1 MQKFEYATLVVD
13 SARFLSKPQIDHETF
28 HDSLNKYGADG
39 WELVSIFTLARNQ
52 GDTHEAT
59 AVFKRFRFIIFRLS
73 LFDPSLLT
81 LPPMT
86 GRGKFVLTL
95 LILAIAGVG
104 AYKWLHKVQPD
115 AAANSTTSSSSH
127 LRQQLRLETPP
138 TKAALDPADF
148 IEPLTSCPLLPPA
161 GTYVA
166 KDNTL
171 DIELSEYAGYSGI
184 VVANGGLEPSE
195 NSYFFRKHG
204 FKVRIKLSEEES
216 WPALNTGRLA
226 ASATT
231 VDVLAAHCRNFQVVA
246 PVQIGFSRGADG
258 LVVRKEIRRI
268 NDLKGRTLVTAQ
280 FTEAD
285 FFLRYLTQ
293 EAGIPINVLSGPN
306 DRPAPDKVNLLF
318 AADAFAAGDIFL
330 KDLQSGGNRLA
341 GCITWAP
348 KTTEVVD
355 ASNGAALI
363 LATNQNLLIVADIL
377 VVNKGFAAANPA
389 QVAGLVDGV
398 LEGNRLVR
406 DNPSAHLDLIGK
418 TFKWDKAQTQAELAK
433 VHFSNLPENLAFY
446 SGAIDSAG
454 SFSGIYSSAI
464 LAYGSLID
472 KPVDA
477 ERYMAPQHLEAL
489 KAAGA
494 FAGQQITLAP
504 IRSSA
509 ARRPRTRS
517 ASQPKTSVSSLSPTP
532 RNSTS
537 RARKTKPT
545 SSPSAASC
553 RSAPARRFSSA
564 ATWTTPSSI
573 NSASKAATP
582 SYARWRSRRW
592 SFPRVAPAK
601 FAASSSK
608 TSKSPP
614 PASKP
619 SAAAGKNPPAPTPRK
634 TAASKSSGSPSSDK
648 TALHI

>member
-1 MQKFEYATLVVD
+1 
-13 SARFLSKPQIDHETF
+13 
-28 HDSLNKYGADG
+28 
-39 WELVSIFTLARNQ
+39 
-52 GDTHEAT
+52 
-59 AVFKRFRFIIFRLS
+59 
-73 LFDPSLLT
+73 
-81 LPPMT
+81 MT

-95 LILAIAGVG
+95 LILAIAGLG
-104 AYKWLHKVQPD
+104 AYKWLNKLQPSG
-115 AAANSTTSSSSH
+115 APSTASSGASTAGS
-127 LRQQLRLETPP
+127 EASAT
-138 TKAALDPADF
+138 TAGKARLDPADF
-148 IEPLTSCPLLPPA
+148 VEPLTACPLLPPA
-161 GTYVA
+161 GTYIA

-171 DIELSEYAGYSGI
+171 DLELSEYAGYAGI
-184 VVANGGLEPSE
+184 VVANGGLEPTE

-231 VDVLAAHCRNFQVVA
+231 VDVIAAHCRNFQVIA

-293 EAGIPINVLSGPN
+293 EAGLAINVLSTPA

-330 KDLQSGGNRLA
+330 KELQSGGTRLA
-341 GCITWAP
+341 GCVTWAP
-348 KTTEVVD
+348 KTTEVVE
-355 ASNGAALI
+355 ASGGAATL
-363 LATNQNLLIVADIL
+363 LTTNKNLLIIADIL

-406 DNPSAHLDLIGK
+406 DNPAAHLDVIGK
-418 TFKWDKAQTQAELAK
+418 AFKWDRAETQAELAK

-446 SGAIDSAG
+446 SGAIDAAG

-472 KPVDA
+472 QPVDA

-504 IRSSA
+504 IRSTAGGALERDPLLSKDIRFLFEPNSSKLDLTDQNNLTNLDSI
-509 ARRPRTRS
+509 RRLLQVSPGSTILLRGHVEN
-517 ASQPKTSVSSLSPTP
+517 SQVEKFRQQGGDAFVRQMALKAMELSK
-532 RNSTS
+532 N
-537 RARKTKPT
+537 RAGEIRRVLIERLKVE
-545 SSPSAASC
+545 
-553 RSAPARRFSSA
+553 PARLETIGRG
-564 ATWTTPSSI
+564 WEEPSGPDPEK
-573 NSASKAATP
+573 N
-582 SYARWRSRRW
+582 RRVEVQW
-592 SFPRVAPAK
+592 FTVE
-601 FAASSSK
+601 
-608 TSKSPP
+608 
-614 PASKP
+614 
-619 SAAAGKNPPAPTPRK
+619 
-634 TAASKSSGSPSSDK
+634 
-648 TALHI
+648 